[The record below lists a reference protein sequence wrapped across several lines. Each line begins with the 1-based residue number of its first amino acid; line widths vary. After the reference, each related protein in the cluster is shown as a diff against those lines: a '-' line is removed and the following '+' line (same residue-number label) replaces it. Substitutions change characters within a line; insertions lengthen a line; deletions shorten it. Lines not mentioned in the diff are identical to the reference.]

1 MSAEER
7 DVTSPV
13 PLGDGQAVCRQAKTT
28 LLLHGAM
35 LTMEGMGG
43 FVELT
48 FDGAK
53 WPMRAGE
60 KAEAR
65 DEDSSDSDAKR
76 YRRAGHERGDES
88 DVVLF
93 LLN

>member
-1 MSAEER
+1 MAVVMAVAAAVLIAEER

-13 PLGDGQAVCRQAKTT
+13 RLGDGFAVCRQAKTT

-35 LTMEGMGG
+35 LTIEGMGG

-60 KAEAR
+60 RAERR

-76 YRRAGHERGDES
+76 YR
-88 DVVLF
+88 
-93 LLN
+93 